1 MPKARY
7 AEGSAQGIAAARHRC
22 DADILAGAVTEEGAS
37 AADPFDDQPA
47 SEELAVLGRLG
58 PDQVRRRWRSLIGRP
73 MPSGLGRQLTLRILA
88 YHEQVQRYGD
98 LDRASRRILAVIA
111 GVSQNTRLTI
121 DPDVMATADR
131 KSSDAP
137 RLVRTATLLRPG
149 TVLTREHGGVL
160 HRVLVGTDG
169 FSWQGQGYDSLS
181 KVALAITGTRW
192 NGPRFFGLRD
202 GPPGGAEGNAAQADR
217 TSVMFGGGLTVRD
230 GRGPRRSIA
239 S

>member
-7 AEGSAQGIAAARHRC
+7 AEGSAPGIVAARDRS
-22 DADILAGAVTEEGAS
+22 DAEILAGAVTEEVAS
-37 AADPFDDQPA
+37 AANPFDDQSA
-47 SEELAVLGRLG
+47 SEEIALLWTLG
-58 PDQVRRRWRSLIGRP
+58 PDQVRRRWRTLVGRP
-73 MPSGLGRQLTLRILA
+73 MPIGLGRQLTLRILA

-98 LDRASRRILAVIA
+98 LDRASRRILANIA
-111 GVSQNTRLTI
+111 SVSQITRLTI

-131 KSSDAP
+131 KGSDAP
-137 RLVRTATLLRPG
+137 RLVRTATLLRTG

-169 FSWQGQGYDSLS
+169 FSWQGQSYDSLS

-202 GPPGGAEGNAAQADR
+202 GPPRGAKGNGAHADR
-217 TSVMFGGGLTVRD
+217 ASVMVGGGRASPE
-230 GRGPRRSIA
+230 GRGPLRSI
-239 S
+239 SS